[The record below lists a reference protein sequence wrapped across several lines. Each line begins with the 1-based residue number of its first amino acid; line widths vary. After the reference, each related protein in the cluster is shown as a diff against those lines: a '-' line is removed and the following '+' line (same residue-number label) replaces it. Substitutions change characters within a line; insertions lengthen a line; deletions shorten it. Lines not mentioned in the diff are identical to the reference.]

1 MFEYQVILYTEGSL
15 SAFLPGGGRVDPQRF
30 SAFINGHAKKGW
42 RVVTM
47 EREQR
52 RTLLFWSREAFLVV
66 MERAAQ
72 RAALPSAAS
81 AQASKRVA

>member
-1 MFEYQVILYTEGSL
+1 MHEYQVILYTEGSL

-30 SAFINGHAKKGW
+30 SAFINGHARKGW

-52 RTLLFWSREAFLVV
+52 RTLLFWSREAFMRRSIRSSVPLRFRSGT
-66 MERAAQ
+66 MPANW
-72 RAALPSAAS
+72 
-81 AQASKRVA
+81 